1 MFDLRVRS
9 SALPLA
15 GVVWLVWH
23 SALVSGSESQRP
35 SYDDLVA
42 RLVELDARLA
52 ERDAVVAA
60 LLAEVA
66 ELRRRLGMD
75 SSNSSKPPSSDG
87 LDRQRRSGS
96 GSGKRGKPRGAPGA
110 TRMLVDDP
118 DERITC
124 RPTRCGGCADD
135 LAAAGVFASQRRQV
149 IEVPPPPKPFVSEY
163 LVQSLLCGGCGEVTC
178 GDAPDGVA
186 GRLQYGPAAKARMVY
201 LRGAQYLPYGRAAH
215 AMGVLCGLA
224 VAPATV
230 LAAVREAADRLG
242 PFVDRVRM
250 LLRAQPV
257 IGADET
263 PAWVDGGWKYVHV
276 ACTEKLTR
284 LHAGSRSKADIGAG
298 GVLAGFTGILV
309 RDGYAGYDHIT
320 TATHA
325 ECVAHL
331 LRTLK
336 GVHDSDPA
344 RQQWAEAMVNTLLI
358 AKDMMAAAAASG
370 HRSLDADQVSF
381 IRSAYAGA
389 LSTGREA
396 NAANPTSKAA
406 KLVDRFTRDAD
417 DILRFTTDTAIW
429 FTNNQSERDLRPT
442 KLQLKI
448 SATWRSLQ
456 GLADF
461 ATLRSYLSTATKH
474 GQDLLD
480 VLAALVHHRP
490 LAPTGPRR
498 QPELN
503 TYEPTP

>member
-1 MFDLRVRS
+1 MW
-9 SALPLA
+9 PLII
-15 GVVWLVWH
+15 VVWLVWH
-23 SALVSGSESQRP
+23 SARVSGSESQRS

-42 RLVELDARLA
+42 RLVERDARLA
-52 ERDAVVAA
+52 ERDAQVAA

-118 DERITC
+118 DERITV
-124 RPTRCGGCADD
+124 RPANCGGCAAG
-135 LAAAGVFASQRRQV
+135 LGAADVFASQRRQV
-149 IEVPPPPKPFVSEY
+149 VEVPPPPKPYVTEY
-163 LVQSLLCGGCGEVTC
+163 LVQSLLCAGCGEVTC

-186 GRLQYGPAAKARMVY
+186 GRLQYGPGAKARMVY

-215 AMGVLCGLA
+215 AMDVLCALA
-224 VAPATV
+224 VAPATI

-242 PFVDRVRM
+242 PFVDRVKM

-276 ACTEKLTR
+276 ACTDKLTL
-284 LHAGSRSKADIGAG
+284 LHAGSRSKADIDAG
-298 GVLAGFTGILV
+298 GVLAGFTGVLV
-309 RDGYAGYDHIT
+309 RDGYAGYDHLI

-344 RQQWAEAMVNTLLI
+344 GQEWAEAMVNTLLI
-358 AKDMMAAAAASG
+358 AKKWMAEAAAAG
-370 HRSLDADQVSF
+370 RRSLDEAQVRF

-389 LSTGREA
+389 LSSGREA
-396 NAANPTSKAA
+396 NAANPKSKAA
-406 KLVDRFTRDAD
+406 KLVNRFARDAED
-417 DILRFTTDTAIW
+417 VLRFTTDTAIW

-461 ATLRSYLSTATKH
+461 ATLRSYLSTASKH

-480 VLAALVHHRP
+480 VLTALFT
-490 LAPTGPRR
+490 TGPWL
-498 QPELN
+498 P
-503 TYEPTP
+503 PDPAS